1 LTVAAFAAY
10 RVYGPSG
17 VPGAHRAKGPPA
29 AQAGQAAQTGQG
41 ARADETADRK
51 RGHQAGHTRVP
62 PGHHGA
68 HAQPVEHG
76 LDGHVLLILGVVGR
90 VVRIVLW
97 PAALAVR
104 VAFTL
109 R

>member
-1 LTVAAFAAY
+1 MP
-10 RVYGPSG
+10 VYQVLI
-17 VPGAHRAKGPPA
+17 VPRARPPPRPGKRRKPA
-29 AQAGQAAQTGQG
+29 K
-41 ARADETADRK
+41 ARGRMRPPTASVVT
-51 RGHQAGHTRVP
+51 QAGHTRVP